1 MKNPES
7 HEAAHNFQYTDATD
21 KRADTEKEVLLS
33 INHAIARVKDR
44 ISLYQVINQE
54 FRKLFY
60 FSHSIT
66 LQLSADETFLTAF
79 LLDNNSKSTSYPGYE
94 QIVAGN
100 FPVDDGIMSLILQET
115 DPVIIDIQ
123 KEAETLTAPDYI
135 KMNYDTG
142 SKEFLAVVLRRATSQ
157 PLGILTFFS
166 DKNNSFPIEVVRL
179 VHGVSFH
186 ISTAM
191 ENILFHEEIRQRD
204 NENEILFEFSNKIV
218 AVKEKEDLL
227 NVLRFT
233 LKKYIP
239 YDDCNV
245 LTYSKVTQSYRI
257 YLYDV
262 LEKRLADPVFQ
273 AMNNA
278 DYPDLNYGRPY
289 HFPELVDVETL
300 VRYGVDWG
308 EKIYSMGVRQVI
320 LVKLVYGSDT
330 LGQVVL
336 MSDTERFFTQDHLS
350 LLHKISFQLANALA
364 NLLVAGEVQARENE
378 KSVLLSLS
386 KHMALTRNKCDLQAV
401 MKSELRKLFY
411 FSGSE
416 IVLFSENGKRLTK
429 FVSENDSKEEN
440 LKPGS
445 YPCDNISASLV
456 NHDSPVLFDLDSLE
470 ESGRLPGNLSG
481 KLRQGVKEMVCVGLR
496 NEKNVFG
503 ALSFYSDRKPNFSAN
518 HIEIIHGVA
527 NQISFAV
534 ANIIANENIELKER
548 NTQILLSLS
557 AAIDKVRDRNDLVD
571 IIRNKLND
579 LISFT
584 DIAITL
590 YNPLNKTYSV
600 FAHNVQQKRE
610 FHPEFDSIVA
620 MEYPLNDGIHDVA
633 LAASGPV
640 IIDMEDA
647 MKNPNKHQ
655 GTQFIY
661 ESGIKKMLLTKL
673 TNNDELLGFI
683 NILSENENS
692 FSDINFNIFKGITDQ
707 LSNAISNILSV
718 EEIKRRDRENE
729 LLLSVSHA
737 IASIRDKRDFVQ
749 MIQRE
754 LKSYLLF
761 SDIAISIFDLET
773 GTYRVFLECCEKTIL
788 HPDFNEIAF
797 DEYPIVDGLHNH
809 ILDSDAPVSF
819 YIEEIRD
826 PEMIHIEFLYQA
838 GIKRVVGMRMEQN
851 NQIIGAI
858 VFLSENDWPFSQ
870 QQKNFIQRLSYHM
883 ATAVSNIRA
892 NEKIEQHL
900 TEIKKY
906 KEQLEEEKL
915 YLQEE
920 AGTGYSYSDII
931 GEGDAMQKVF
941 QLLSQVS
948 FTNSTVL
955 LLGETGTGKELIA
968 RAIHNS
974 SSRKDKLMVKV
985 NCAALPANLIESEL
999 FGHERGSFTG
1009 ATERRLGK
1017 FELANKG
1024 TLFLDEIGEMPLDLQ
1039 VKLLRALQ
1047 EKEIERVGGNTTI
1060 RVDVRVIAA
1069 TNRDLQKEV
1078 AEGRFRH
1085 DLFYRLNVFPITLP
1099 PLRKHKE
1106 DIPSLAV
1113 HFLNKYAKNNGRK
1126 ISHLSSKVM
1135 KELLAYNWP
1144 GNVRELE
1151 HLMERSVLMTTGDT
1165 IREMYLPKIKSG
1177 ENKILDEINLKTHEQ
1192 NERDHII
1199 EVLNNCKGKIYGA
1212 GGAAEILNLKVGTLN
1227 SKIKKLG
1234 IMKEQIVFVSSGSK

>member
-7 HEAAHNFQYTDATD
+7 KEVAQNFQYHHA
-21 KRADTEKEVLLS
+21 KNKMAHTESEILLS
-33 INHAIARVKDR
+33 IGHAIAQVKDR
-44 ISLYQVINQE
+44 ISLCNVINE
-54 FRKLFY
+54 ELRKLFY
-60 FSHSIT
+60 FTHSVI
-66 LQLSADETFLTAF
+66 LQLSADESFLMGF
-79 LLDNNSKSTSYPGYE
+79 LQNPGSESKSYPEYE
-94 QIVAGN
+94 RIVAENHSVGEK
-100 FPVDDGIMSLILQET
+100 IMSLILQKA
-115 DPVIIDIQ
+115 DPVVIDLE
-123 KEAETLTAPDYI
+123 KEASIARDYI
-135 KMNYDTG
+135 KMNFDTG
-142 SKEFLAVVLRRATSQ
+142 SKEFLAVVLRRASMN
-157 PLGILTFFS
+157 PFGVLTLFS
-166 DKNNSFPIEVVRL
+166 DRKNSFSEEVIRL
-179 VHGVSFH
+179 VQGVSFQ
-186 ISTAM
+186 ISIAM

-204 NENEILFEFSNKIV
+204 KENEILFEFSNQIV

-227 NVLRFT
+227 NVLRHT

-239 YDDCNV
+239 YDDCDV
-245 LTYSKVTQSYRI
+245 LIYNKETRSYRI

-262 LEKRLADPVFQ
+262 LEKRLTDPVFHS
-273 AMNNA
+273 MNKA
-278 DYPDLNYGRPY
+278 DYPDLNFGRPY
-289 HFPELVDVETL
+289 HFPQLVDIEDL
-300 VRYGVDWG
+300 MRHGVTWG
-308 EKIYSMGVRQVI
+308 EPIYRMGVRQAV
-320 LVKLVYGSDT
+320 LVKLMYGSDT

-336 MSDTERFFTQDHLS
+336 MSETKRFFTQEHLT
-350 LLHKISFQLANALA
+350 LLHKISFQLANVLA
-364 NLLVAGEVQARENE
+364 NLYVADEIRLRENE

-411 FSGSE
+411 FSASE
-416 IVLFSENGKRLTK
+416 IVLLSEHGERFTK
-429 FVSENDSKEEN
+429 FVSEADSADDEYRDQNFYAHDE
-440 LKPGS
+440 
-445 YPCDNISASLV
+445 ISASFV
-456 NHDSPVLFDLDSLE
+456 DHDFPLLYDLDLLGK
-470 ESGRLPGNLSG
+470 SGRLPRNILS
-481 KLRQGVKEMVCVGLR
+481 KYQQGAKQMVCAGLR
-496 NEKNVFG
+496 NEKRIFG
-503 ALSFYSDRKPNFSAN
+503 VLSFYSDLNDNFKAN

-527 NQISFAV
+527 NQISIAV
-534 ANIIANENIELKER
+534 ANIIANESIELKER

-557 AAIDKVRDRNDLVD
+557 AAIDKVRDRADLVD

-600 FAHNVQQKRE
+600 FAHNVQEKRE

-633 LAASGPV
+633 LAASGPI
-640 IIDMEDA
+640 IIDIEDA
-647 MKNPNKHQ
+647 LKNPNVHQ

-661 ESGIKKMLLTKL
+661 DSGIKKMLLTKL

-683 NILSENENS
+683 NILSENESS
-692 FSDINFNIFKGITDQ
+692 FSDINFNILKGITDQ
-707 LSNAISNILSV
+707 LSNAISNILFV

-737 IASIRDKRDFVQ
+737 IASIRDKRNFVQ

-754 LKSYLLF
+754 LKTYLLF
-761 SDIAISIFDLET
+761 SDIAISIFNIET
-773 GTYRVFLECCEKTIL
+773 GTYKVFLECCEKTVL
-788 HPDFNEIAF
+788 HPDFNDIAF
-797 DEYPIVDGLHNH
+797 DEYPIADGLHNH
-809 ILDSDAPVSF
+809 ILNSDSPVSF

-851 NQIIGAI
+851 DQIIGAI

-883 ATAVSNIRA
+883 ATAVSNILA

-900 TEIKKY
+900 SEIKNY

-915 YLQEE
+915 YLQEQ
-920 AGTGYSYSDII
+920 AGIGYSYRDII
-931 GEGDAMQKVF
+931 GEGEEMQKVF
-941 QLLSQVS
+941 HLLGQVS
-948 FTNSTVL
+948 FANSTVL

-968 RAIHNS
+968 RAIHSS

-985 NCAALPANLIESEL
+985 NCAALPASLIESEL

-1060 RVDVRVIAA
+1060 KVDVRVIAA
-1069 TNRDLQKEV
+1069 TNRDLQREV
-1078 AEGRFRH
+1078 AEGRFRQ
-1085 DLFYRLNVFPITLP
+1085 DLFYRLNVIPITLP

-1106 DIPSLAV
+1106 DIPSLAL
-1113 HFLNKYAKNNGRK
+1113 HFLNKYAKNNGKK

-1135 KELLAYNWP
+1135 KQLLAYNWP

-1151 HLMERSVLMTTGDT
+1151 HLVERSVLMTTGDT
-1165 IREMYLPKIKSG
+1165 IREMYLPKIKTG
-1177 ENKILDEINLKTHEQ
+1177 ETRVPDEINLKTHEQ
-1192 NERDHII
+1192 NERDYIV
-1199 EVLNNCKGKIYGA
+1199 EVLNSCKGKIYGT

-1234 IMKEQIVFVSSGSK
+1234 IRKEQIVFIGSDLK